1 MNVELTAVVRTETGK
16 GPARRLRASGQ
27 VPAVCYG
34 QKLDALPMAVP
45 ANLLE
50 RYLREAGQETHLIS
64 LVVEDGEKTL
74 RKKVMF
80 KELQRH
86 PVKRQ
91 ILHVDFHEVALD
103 QMVDVDIPVELTGV
117 PEGVKMGGIMT
128 QMRRSIAV
136 QCLPSEIP
144 DKISLDVSSLQIGDS
159 IHVADLVGRYSF
171 RIVDE
176 ERFTIVTVTPPET
189 GAVSAGG
196 EGEGQTEQQ
205 REEVT
210 AS

>member
-1 MNVELTAVVRTETGK
+1 
-16 GPARRLRASGQ
+16 
-27 VPAVCYG
+27 
-34 QKLDALPMAVP
+34 
-45 ANLLE
+45 LE

-64 LVVEDGEKTL
+64 LVVEDGGKTL